1 MIKKIN
7 LKYGLLAISTLVLVG
22 CQSKPA
28 QQDVAQSTLGT
39 TSKLASNASSANAQA
54 YGVSRPIAVLKP
66 QTDSQGFIQNPMR
79 APSSQTYY
87 FAFNQSQLRP
97 NDLKALMI
105 QANYLASHPS
115 AQVRLEGNTDNR
127 GSREYNI
134 ALGWRR
140 DQSVG
145 RILEQQGVQPT
156 QIQMISYGKERPA
169 VQGNSEQAW
178 SLNRRVNL
186 VYKVTG

>member
-1 MIKKIN
+1 MIKKNN
-7 LKYGLLAISTLVLVG
+7 LKYAMLAIGALMLVG

-28 QQDVAQSTLGT
+28 QQDVAQPTLGT
-39 TSKLASNASSANAQA
+39 ANTLASNNAGQTQA
-54 YGVSRPIAVLKP
+54 YGLNRPIAALAP
-66 QTDSQGFIQNPMR
+66 QTNSQGFIQNPMR

-97 NDLKALMI
+97 NDLKALMV